1 MSAVLSARWPGSTD
15 IAAARD
21 ALAERLPDPLR
32 PLAELAMNYR
42 WSWLPGG
49 PELFEA
55 LDPHRW
61 ELCGKNPVHLLEE
74 AAEERIHAAAR
85 DGAYLDRANRILETV
100 RADLKRECA
109 AGWDPSRP
117 VAYLCAEFGVHRS
130 LPVYAGGLGALAGD
144 ILKECSDRGLPT
156 VAVGLMYR
164 QGYLHQRV
172 DTDGLQHEYWTPTD
186 PERLPAAMVTID
198 SGQPLLV
205 AVPIAGRKV
214 VAHVWRV
221 DIGRTPLYLL
231 DSERPE
237 NDRLDRWITSRLY
250 VGDHATRLAQY
261 VLLGVGGVR
270 ALRAMG
276 IAPVAV
282 HINEGHGALA
292 AIELVRERMVEGRDL
307 QGAVAET
314 RSMVTFTTH
323 TPVPAGNEYYPTD
336 EALRTLGEAIN
347 LPGCGTG
354 PGLELGRYRAG
365 SGDFGLAPIGL
376 RLSRAANGVS
386 RRHAQVAADMWR
398 GLEPGRPAEAPILAI
413 TNGAHLPTWMGS
425 PMRELLDRYL
435 GPGWLDRAADPDT
448 WSRVA
453 DIPDAELWEVR
464 RRQRKRL
471 VEYARERSVADR
483 LARGEPGWFVEA
495 AARTFD
501 PDVLTIGFA
510 RRIASYKRL
519 HLLVHDA
526 ARALALLEGPRPVQ
540 ILLAGKAHPQ
550 DEQAKDIVRRLFSLK
565 WAAHVGERVCYLED
579 HDLEMAAQLVAG
591 CDVWL
596 NLPRPPQ
603 EASGT
608 SGMKSALNGGIN
620 LSVLD
625 GWWLEGYDG
634 DNGWAIA
641 SPPGDDAVQDAVD
654 ANALYQLLE
663 REVVPMF
670 YERNEAGVPQRWI
683 ARVKRSLATIGS
695 AFNASR
701 MVSEYG
707 NRAWRPVA
715 LELSGSRNH

>member
-1 MSAVLSARWPGSTD
+1 VSVALSAPWPGSSD

-21 ALAERLPDPLR
+21 SLAERLPDPLR

-49 PELFEA
+49 TDLFEA

-74 AAEERIHAAAR
+74 AAEERVQAAAH
-85 DGAYLDRANRILETV
+85 DVEYVDRANRILETV
-100 RADLKRECA
+100 RADLIRDCA
-109 AGWDPSRP
+109 AGWDPRRP
-117 VAYLCAEFGVHRS
+117 VAYLCAEFGVHCS
-130 LPVYAGGLGALAGD
+130 LPIYGGGLGVLAGD
-144 ILKECSDRGLPT
+144 ILKECSDRGIPV

-172 DTDGLQHEYWTPTD
+172 DTEGLQHEYWTPTD
-186 PERLPAAMVTID
+186 PERLPAALVTID
-198 SGQPLLV
+198 GGRPLTV
-205 AVPIAGRKV
+205 TVPIAGRTV
-214 VAHVWRV
+214 VAQVWRV
-221 DIGRTPLYLL
+221 EVGRIPLYLL

-237 NDRLDRWITSRLY
+237 NNRLDRWITSRLY

-276 IAPVAV
+276 VDPVAV
-282 HINEGHGALA
+282 HINEGHAALA
-292 AIELVRERMVEGRDL
+292 AIELVRERMVAGRDL
-307 QGAVAET
+307 QGAIDGA

-336 EALRTLGEAIN
+336 EALNTIGGAVD
-347 LPGCGTG
+347 LPGCGPG
-354 PGLELGRYRAG
+354 PAIELGRYRAG
-365 SGDFGLAPIGL
+365 GGDFGLAPIGL

-386 RRHAQVAADMWR
+386 RRHAEVARDMWQ
-398 GLEPGRPAEAPILAI
+398 GLEPGRPTNAPIAAI
-413 TNGAHLPTWMGS
+413 TNGVHLPTWMAS
-425 PMRELLDRYL
+425 PMRELLDRHL
-435 GPGWLDRAADPDT
+435 SPGWPERAADPGT
-448 WSRVA
+448 WSPVA
-453 DIPDAELWEVR
+453 AIPDAELWEVR
-464 RRQRKRL
+464 RRQRQRL
-471 VEYARERSVADR
+471 VEYVRERSAADR

-501 PDVLTIGFA
+501 ADHLTVGFA

-526 ARALALLEGPRPVQ
+526 PRALALLDGPRPVQ

-550 DEQAKDIVRRLFSLK
+550 DEQAKGIVRQLFALK

-579 HDLEMAAQLVAG
+579 YDLEMAAQLVAG

-608 SGMKSALNGGIN
+608 SGMKSALNGGLN

-625 GWWLEGYDG
+625 GWWLEGYHG
-634 DNGWAIA
+634 DNGWAIS
-641 SPPGDDAVQDAVD
+641 SPSSDDAAQDAAD
-654 ANALYQLLE
+654 ADTLYRLLE
-663 REVVPMF
+663 QEVVPMF
-670 YERNEAGVPQRWI
+670 YERDEAGIPRRWI

-695 AFNASR
+695 SFSASR

-707 NRAWRPVA
+707 DMAWRPAA
-715 LELSGSRNH
+715 LERSGSQP